1 MARRVARHNRSGRRL
16 GRGSILIGAL
26 VLSVCAATAG
36 AVRVFTTDS
45 TGNPPACTAPAGTLT
60 VAAAPA
66 ATPWLTELAADYT
79 NRHRTVAGRCVQVAV
94 ETLSQDQA
102 QQALQPVPFPGA
114 PTPPDV
120 WVPQSTM
127 SVALLRAKPETA
139 KLLAVPT
146 PPIATSPAVLAAP
159 AEALRLLAGPDG
171 NQPPLVTL
179 SSRLGDPRG
188 WGQPGFDHPEWGAIT
203 VSTTD
208 PGTTPLGTGMLL
220 ALVGV
225 QTRTPT
231 PEVGAAAFRRADVQQ
246 AMIGLSHTLQATAQ
260 RGDALMARVA
270 KASTVAEVISSVGLV
285 AAYEQDVWK
294 YDRDSPAIVLSAAYP
309 VDGQLAA
316 DYPYV
321 VPKGSWVDAADRAA
335 ADDFRGWLL
344 SPQVQGRLDRWGLR
358 GADGVAGP
366 GIAAGLRVDSTLP
379 LAPVPQQAVDG
390 PTAARTAWRLLTR
403 RISVL
408 GLFDVSGSMADPV
421 PGTRQSKL
429 DVARAATQAALGF
442 FDPADSIGLWEF
454 SRELDG
460 DRDYRVLVPLGPA
473 GQRVG
478 PFPNRF
484 AASVA
489 AYRQMVP
496 RTSTGLYDSILAAY
510 QSATADYRKD
520 AVNTVVVIT
529 DGKNEDPGSITLD
542 QLLATLRTLH
552 DPAKPVHI
560 VTLAY
565 GTGADQAALAQV
577 AKATDGLQFASPDPR
592 SIGKVFVTAVAALT
606 G

>member
-1 MARRVARHNRSGRRL
+1 VARHGSSGLRI
-16 GRGSILIGAL
+16 GRPLVIGV
-26 VLSVCAATAG
+26 VLLAAVGAASAA
-36 AVRVFTTDS
+36 AVRAFS
-45 TGNPPACTAPAGTLT
+45 TSSASAPTKCTAPAGTLT
-60 VAAAPA
+60 VGAAPPVV
-66 ATPWLTELAADYT
+66 PWLTSLAADYT
-79 NRHRTVAGRCVQVAV
+79 SEHRTVAGRCVGVTV

-102 QQALQPVPFPGA
+102 EQALQPVPFPGA

-120 WVPQSTM
+120 WVPESTT
-127 SVALLRAKPETA
+127 SVALLRARPEAA

-146 PPIATSPAVLAAP
+146 PSVATSPAVLAAP
-159 AEALRLLAGPDG
+159 ADALRLLTGPDG
-171 NQPPLVTL
+171 SQPALATL
-179 SSRLGDPRG
+179 SARLADPRG
-188 WGQPGFDHPEWGAIT
+188 WGQPGLGHPEWGPIKVT
-203 VSTTD
+203 TTD
-208 PGTTPLGTGMLL
+208 PGSTPLGTGMLL

-225 QTRTPT
+225 QTQTPT
-231 PEVGAAAFRRADVQQ
+231 PDVDAAAFRREDVQP
-246 AMIGLSHTLQATAQ
+246 ALLGLARTLQATATS
-260 RGDALMARVA
+260 GDQLMAAVA
-270 KASTVAEVISSVGLV
+270 RTSTVAEAVSSLGLV
-285 AAYEQDVWK
+285 ATYEQAVWK
-294 YDRDSPAIVLSAAYP
+294 YDRESPAIVLSVAYP

-344 SPQVQGRLDRWGLR
+344 SPPVQGRLDRWGLR
-358 GADGVAGP
+358 RADGVAGA

-390 PTAARTAWRLLTR
+390 PLAARTAWRLLTR

-408 GLFDVSGSMADPV
+408 GLFDVSGSMAEQV
-421 PGTRQSKL
+421 PGSQQSKL
-429 DVARAATQAALGF
+429 DVARAAAQAALGF
-442 FDPADSIGLWEF
+442 FDPQDSIGLWEF
-454 SRELDG
+454 SRQLDG

-478 PFPNRF
+478 PFPNRQ

-510 QSATADYRKD
+510 KSATADYRKD

-529 DGKNEDPGSITLD
+529 DGKNEDPGSITLA
-542 QLLATLRTLH
+542 QLLTQLRRLH
-552 DPAKPVHI
+552 DPARPVPV

-565 GTGADQAALAQV
+565 GTGADLRVLVDV
-577 AKATDGLQFASPDPR
+577 AKVTDGLEFSSPDPR
-592 SIGKVFVTAVAALT
+592 SIGRVFVTAVAALT

>member
-1 MARRVARHNRSGRRL
+1 VARHTRSGRRI
-16 GRGSILIGAL
+16 GRGPILIGAL
-26 VLSVCAATAG
+26 VLSLGAASAG
-36 AVRVFTTDS
+36 AVRVFSAEGPAAPTT
-45 TGNPPACTAPAGTLT
+45 CTAPAGTLT
-60 VAAAPA
+60 VGAAAP
-66 ATPWLTELAADYT
+66 ATPWLTQLASDYT
-79 NRHRTVAGRCVQVAV
+79 SEHRTVAGRCVQVKI

-102 QQALQPVPFPGA
+102 EQALRPVPFPGA

-120 WVPQSTM
+120 WIPQSTT
-127 SVALLRAKPETA
+127 SVALLRAKPDAA

-146 PPIATSPAVLAAP
+146 PPVATSPAVLAAP
-159 AEALRLLAGPDG
+159 SDALRLLAGPDG

-179 SSRLGDPRG
+179 SARLGDPRG
-188 WGQPGFDHPEWGAIT
+188 WGQPGFDHPEWGPIKVT
-203 VSTTD
+203 TTD
-208 PGTTPLGTGMLL
+208 PSTTPLGTGMLL

-225 QTRTPT
+225 QTQTPT
-231 PEVGAAAFRRADVQQ
+231 PDVSAAAFRREDVQQ
-246 AMIGLSHTLQATAQ
+246 ALIGLSRTLHATAAS
-260 RGDALMARVA
+260 GDELMARVA
-270 KASTVAEVISSVGLV
+270 RASTAAGVVSSLGLI
-285 AAYEQDVWK
+285 AAYEQDIWK
-294 YDRDSPAIVLSAAYP
+294 YDRDSPAIVLSTVYP

-321 VPKGSWVDAADRAA
+321 VPKGSWIDAADRAA

-344 SPQVQGRLDRWGLR
+344 SAAVQGRLDRWGLR
-358 GADGVAGP
+358 GANGVAGP

-379 LAPVPQQAVDG
+379 LAAVPQQAVDG

-421 PGTRQSKL
+421 PGSRQSKL
-429 DVARAATQAALGF
+429 DIARAAAQAALGF

-473 GQRVG
+473 AQRVG
-478 PFPNRF
+478 PFPNRY

-489 AYRQMVP
+489 GYRQMVP

-542 QLLATLRTLH
+542 QLLAQLRTLH
-552 DPAKPVHI
+552 DPQKPVHV

-565 GTGADQAALAQV
+565 GADADQATLAKV
-577 AKATDGLQFASPDPR
+577 AKVTDGLQFTSPDPR

>member
-1 MARRVARHNRSGRRL
+1 VARHSRSGLRI
-16 GRGSILIGAL
+16 GRGPILVGAL
-26 VLSVCAATAG
+26 LLSLGAASAG
-36 AVRVFTTDS
+36 AVRVLSADS
-45 TGNPPACTAPAGTLT
+45 PGAPACTAPPGTLV

-66 ATPWLTELAADYT
+66 VTPWLSVLAADYT
-79 NRHRTVAGRCVQVAV
+79 GEHRTVAGRCVRVTV

-114 PTPPDV
+114 PSPPDV

-127 SVALLRAKPETA
+127 SVALLRARPEIA
-139 KLLAVPT
+139 KVLAVPT
-146 PPIATSPAVLAAP
+146 PPVATSPAVLAAP
-159 AEALRLLAGPDG
+159 ADALRLLAGPDG
-171 NQPPLVTL
+171 NQPPLATL
-179 SSRLGDPRG
+179 SARLNDPRG
-188 WGQPGFDHPEWGAIT
+188 WGQPGLGHPEWGPIKVT
-203 VSTTD
+203 TTD
-208 PGTTPLGTGMLL
+208 PGSTPLGTGMLL

-231 PEVGAAAFRRADVQQ
+231 PDVDAAAFRREDVQQ
-246 AMIGLSHTLQATAQ
+246 ALIGLARTLQASA
-260 RGDALMARVA
+260 RSGDQLMAGVA
-270 KASTVAEVISSVGLV
+270 EASTAAQAVSTFGLI

-294 YDRDSPAIVLSAAYP
+294 YDRDSPAIVLAPAYP

-335 ADDFRGWLL
+335 AADFRGWLL
-344 SPQVQGRLDRWGLR
+344 SGPVQGRLDQWGLR

-390 PTAARTAWRLLTR
+390 PTGARTAWRLLTR
-403 RISVL
+403 RVSVL
-408 GLFDVSGSMADPV
+408 GLFDVSGSMAEQV
-421 PGTRQSKL
+421 PGSRQSKL
-429 DVARAATQAALGF
+429 DVARAAAQAALGF

-454 SRELDG
+454 SRQLDG

-473 GQRVG
+473 DQPVG
-478 PFPNRF
+478 SFPNRR

-510 QSATADYRKD
+510 QGATAAYRAD

-529 DGKNEDPGSITLD
+529 DGKNEDPGSISLG
-542 QLLATLRTLH
+542 QLLTRLRALH
-552 DPAKPVHI
+552 DPARPVHI

-565 GTGADQAALAQV
+565 GTRADQAALAQV
-577 AKATDGLQFASPDPR
+577 AKVTDGLQFASPDPR

>member
-1 MARRVARHNRSGRRL
+1 L
-16 GRGSILIGAL
+16 
-26 VLSVCAATAG
+26 TA
-36 AVRVFTTDS
+36 
-45 TGNPPACTAPAGTLT
+45 
-60 VAAAPA
+60 
-66 ATPWLTELAADYT
+66 LAADYT
-79 NRHRTVAGRCVQVAV
+79 SEHRTVAGRCVRVTV

-120 WVPQSTM
+120 WVPESTT
-127 SVALLRAKPETA
+127 SVALLRARPEAA

-146 PPIATSPAVLAAP
+146 PPVATSPAVLAAP
-159 AEALRLLAGPDG
+159 ADALRLLTGPDG
-171 NQPPLVTL
+171 SQPALATL
-179 SSRLGDPRG
+179 SARLADPRG
-188 WGQPGFDHPEWGAIT
+188 WGQAGLGHPEWGPIKVT
-203 VSTTD
+203 TTD
-208 PGTTPLGTGMLL
+208 PGSTPLGTGMVL
-220 ALVGV
+220 ALVGA
-225 QTRTPT
+225 QTQTPT
-231 PEVGAAAFRRADVQQ
+231 PDVDAAAFRREDVQQ
-246 AMIGLSHTLQATAQ
+246 ALLGLAHSLNATATS
-260 RGDALMARVA
+260 GDQLMGQAAR
-270 KASTVAEVISSVGLV
+270 ASTVAEAVSSLGLI
-285 AAYEQDVWK
+285 ATYEKDVWK

-321 VPKGSWVDAADRAA
+321 VPKGSWVDATDRAA

-344 SPQVQGRLDRWGLR
+344 SSSVQNRLDRWGLR
-358 GADGVAGP
+358 RADGVAGP

-390 PTAARTAWRLLTR
+390 PPAARTAWRLLTR

-421 PGTRQSKL
+421 PGSQQSNL
-429 DVARAATQAALGF
+429 DVARAAAQAALGF
-442 FDPADSIGLWEF
+442 FDPQDSIGLWEF
-454 SRELDG
+454 SRRLDG

-478 PFPNRF
+478 PFPNRQ
-484 AASVA
+484 AASIA

-496 RTSTGLYDSILAAY
+496 RTATGLYDSILAAY
-510 QSATADYRKD
+510 RSATAAYRED

-529 DGKNEDPGSITLD
+529 DGRNEDPGSITLG
-542 QLLATLRTLH
+542 QLLTQLRELH
-552 DPAKPVHI
+552 DPAKPVHV

-565 GTGADQAALAQV
+565 GTGADLAALGEI
-577 AKATDGLQFASPDPR
+577 AKVTDGLQFSSPDPR

>member
-1 MARRVARHNRSGRRL
+1 VARHSRTGLRI
-16 GRGSILIGAL
+16 GRGPILVAAL
-26 VLSVCAATAG
+26 VLSVGAASAG
-36 AVRVFTTDS
+36 AVRVFSTDS
-45 TGNPPACTAPAGTLT
+45 PDTATTCTAPAGTLT
-60 VAAAPA
+60 VGAAPP
-66 ATPWLTELAADYT
+66 ATPWLTQLAADYT
-79 NRHRTVAGRCVQVAV
+79 NEHRTVAGRCVHVAV

-102 QQALQPVPFPGA
+102 EQALRPVPFPGA

-120 WVPQSTM
+120 WIPQSTT
-127 SVALLRAKPETA
+127 SVALLRAKPDAA

-146 PPIATSPAVLAAP
+146 PPIATSPPVLAAP
-159 AEALRLLAGPDG
+159 ADALRLLGGPDG

-179 SSRLGDPRG
+179 SARLGDPRG
-188 WGQPGFDHPEWGAIT
+188 WGQPGFDHPEWGPIKVT
-203 VSTTD
+203 TTD
-208 PGTTPLGTGMLL
+208 PGSTPLGTGMLL

-225 QTRTPT
+225 QTQTPT
-231 PEVGAAAFRRADVQQ
+231 PDVSAAAFRRADVQQ
-246 AMIGLSHTLQATAQ
+246 ALIGLSRTLHATATS
-260 RGDALMARVA
+260 GDQLMTRAA
-270 KASTVAEVISSVGLV
+270 DATTVAGVISSLGVI

-294 YDRDSPAIVLSAAYP
+294 YDRGSPAIMLSAAYP

-344 SPQVQGRLDRWGLR
+344 SPAVQGRLDRWGLR
-358 GADGVAGP
+358 NADGLAGP
-366 GIAAGLRVDSTLP
+366 GIAAGLRVDSTPP

-429 DVARAATQAALGF
+429 DVARSAAQASLGF
-442 FDPADSIGLWEF
+442 FDPADSLGLWEF

-473 GQRVG
+473 SQRVG

-489 AYRQMVP
+489 GYRQMVP
-496 RTSTGLYDSILAAY
+496 RTSTGLYDSILASY

-542 QLLATLRTLH
+542 QLLAQLRTLH

-577 AKATDGLQFASPDPR
+577 AKVTDGLQFSSPDPR
-592 SIGKVFVTAVAALT
+592 SIGKVFVTAVGALT

>member
-1 MARRVARHNRSGRRL
+1 VARHNRSGLRI
-16 GRGSILIGAL
+16 GRGPILIGAL
-26 VLSVCAATAG
+26 VLSVGAASAG
-36 AVRVFTTDS
+36 AVRVFATDS
-45 TGNPPACTAPAGTLT
+45 PTTPTTCTAPAGTLT
-60 VAAAPA
+60 VGAAPA
-66 ATPWLTELAADYT
+66 ATPWLTQLAADYT
-79 NRHRTVAGRCVQVAV
+79 NQHRTVAGRCVQVKV

-102 QQALQPVPFPGA
+102 QQALRPVPFPGA

-120 WVPQSTM
+120 WVPQSTT
-127 SVALLRAKPETA
+127 SVSLLRVKPEVAT
-139 KLLAVPT
+139 LLAVPT

-159 AEALRLLAGPDG
+159 SDALRLLAGPDG

-179 SSRLGDPRG
+179 SARLGDPRG
-188 WGQPGFDHPEWGAIT
+188 WGQPGFDHPEWGPIKL
-203 VSTTD
+203 STTD
-208 PGTTPLGTGMLL
+208 PGSTPLGTGMLL

-225 QTRTPT
+225 QTQTPT
-231 PEVGAAAFRRADVQQ
+231 PDVSAAAFRREDVQQ
-246 AMIGLSHTLQATAQ
+246 AMIGLSRTLHATATS
-260 RGDALMARVA
+260 GDELMAQVA
-270 KASTVAEVISSVGLV
+270 KASTVTAVLSSLGLI

-294 YDRDSPAIVLSAAYP
+294 YDRDSPAIVLAAAYP

-344 SPQVQGRLDRWGLR
+344 SPAVQGRLDQWGLR

-390 PTAARTAWRLLTR
+390 PTAARTAWRLVTR

-421 PGTRQSKL
+421 PGSRQSKL
-429 DVARAATQAALGF
+429 DVARAAAQAALGF

-460 DRDYRVLVPLGPA
+460 TLDYRVLVPLGPA

-478 PFPNRF
+478 SFPNRY

-510 QSATADYRKD
+510 QSANAAYRPQ
-520 AVNTVVVIT
+520 AVNTIVVIT

-542 QLLATLRTLH
+542 QLLAQLSRLH
-552 DPAKPVHI
+552 NPARPVHI

-565 GTGADQAALAQV
+565 GTGADQATLAQV
-577 AKATDGLQFASPDPR
+577 AKVTDGLQFASPDPR

>member
-1 MARRVARHNRSGRRL
+1 VARHSRSGGRI
-16 GRGSILIGAL
+16 GRGPVLVGVL
-26 VLSVCAATAG
+26 VLSLGAASAG
-36 AVRVFTTDS
+36 AVRVLSADS
-45 TGNPPACTAPAGTLT
+45 PSAPPTCTAPVGTLT
-60 VAAAPA
+60 VGAAPA
-66 ATPWLTELAADYT
+66 VTPWLGPLAASYT
-79 NRHRTVAGRCVQVAV
+79 NEHRTVAGRCVQVET
-94 ETLSQDQA
+94 ETLTQDQA
-102 QQALQPVPFPGA
+102 QQALQPVAFPGA

-120 WVPQSTM
+120 WIPQSTT
-127 SVALLRAKPETA
+127 SVALARARPEGR
-139 KLLAVPT
+139 KVLAVPT
-146 PPIATSPAVLAAP
+146 PPVATSPAVLAAP
-159 AEALRLLAGPDG
+159 TDALRLLAGPDG
-171 NQPPLVTL
+171 SQPPLAAL
-179 SSRLGDPRG
+179 SARLADRRG
-188 WGQPGFDHPEWGAIT
+188 WGQPGLGHPEWGPIR

-208 PGTTPLGTGMLL
+208 PGSTPLGTGMLL

-231 PEVGAAAFRRADVQQ
+231 PDVSAAQFQRADVQQ
-246 AMIGLSHTLQATAQ
+246 SLLGLARTLRATATS
-260 RGDALMARVA
+260 GDQLMAEVA
-270 KASTVAEVISSVGLV
+270 KTGTVAEVVSSLGLI

-294 YDRDSPAIVLSAAYP
+294 YDRDSPAIVLSVAYP

-321 VPKGSWVDAADRAA
+321 VPNGSWIDAADRAA
-335 ADDFRGWLL
+335 AADFRGWLL
-344 SPQVQGRLDRWGLR
+344 SPAVQGRLGQYGLR
-358 GADGVAGP
+358 GADGVAGEE
-366 GIAAGLRVDSTLP
+366 IAAGLRMDSILP

-390 PTAARTAWRLLTR
+390 PSAARQAWRLLTR
-403 RISVL
+403 RVSLL

-421 PGTRQSKL
+421 PGGGQSKL
-429 DVARAATQAALGF
+429 DVARSAAQAALGF

-478 PFPNRF
+478 PFPNRQV
-484 AASVA
+484 ASVA
-489 AYRQMVP
+489 AYRRMVP
-496 RTSTGLYDSILAAY
+496 RTATGLYDSILAAY
-510 QSATADYRKD
+510 RSATAAFRPD

-542 QLLATLRTLH
+542 QLLSRLRALH
-552 DPAKPVHI
+552 DPAKPVHV

-577 AKATDGLQFASPDPR
+577 AKVTDGLQFASPDPR